1 MTDEQVTVCMGPM
14 TDADCERWA
23 RAAGYDPL
31 ELPGSTLVL
40 APEAHYVTETHTG
53 LIFTDNT
60 PVEVWASVVTR
71 LLTQHK
77 RIEWAIA
84 DAINFGS
91 RRYGEVYAQWIEQT
105 QLAKK
110 TLANIAWV
118 GRSIES
124 SRRREDVDFSYHAEV
139 ASLPPQ
145 EQDALLDAAVE
156 QGMTR
161 YDLRSAARERKQ
173 ALEGR
178 AVTVEGDVLDSV
190 DLPLTLDD
198 LTDEARA
205 PLNVRLASMSAR
217 MRPGFAAGWVQALVW
232 AGQDDAFR
240 RKS

>member
-1 MTDEQVTVCMGPM
+1 M
-14 TDADCERWA
+14 
-23 RAAGYDPL
+23 AATFDVMQ
-31 ELPGSTLVL
+31 PGATLVL
-40 APEAHYVTETHTG
+40 APEAHYVTETETG
-53 LIFTDNT
+53 LLFTDDT
-60 PVEVWASVVTR
+60 PVEVWGAVVTR

-91 RRYGEVYAQWIEQT
+91 RRYGEVYAQWVEQT

-124 SRRREDVDFSYHAEV
+124 SRRREDLDFSYHAEV
-139 ASLPPQ
+139 AALPPV
-145 EQDALLDAAVE
+145 EQDALLEDAVE

-161 YDLRSAARERKQ
+161 YDLRAAARERKQ

-178 AVTVEGDVLDSV
+178 AVTVDGDVLDSP
-190 DLPLTLDD
+190 DLPLTIDD

-205 PLNVRLASMSAR
+205 PLNVRLAEMSAR
-217 MRPGFAAGWVQALVW
+217 MRPGFAAGWVQGMAW
-232 AGQDDAFR
+232 AGVEGVFR
-240 RKS
+240 ERGR